1 MIDLLYHF
9 NIITKTGRINPHYY
23 KLIKEHPDI
32 FQQIIELTSFCSK
45 NATWPERIFC
55 ITNNIQSIPSCINCG
70 IDIRYKSNTKQRYS
84 TFCSYKCAYTSHE
97 VKQKRKQT
105 WLEKYGVIHP
115 SKSKKIQEKIK
126 QTNLKKYGIEWNISS
141 RQSKEKQ
148 IQTCLKKY
156 GVDNVFKS
164 DGIKEK
170 IKQTNL
176 KRYGVEN
183 PRQSKQIEEKIKQTN
198 LKKYGAEY
206 PHQTNEVKSKIKQ
219 RLLEKYGVEHNKQKH
234 LSIYCLEKLNNPNWL
249 KEQHCE
255 LKKSLVQIAF
265 EIGCGSACLG
275 TYFKKY
281 GIHVMPYTFSQQ
293 AIQWIESIMLQEN
306 IFIQHAQ
313 NIGEYYIPCT
323 RLHVDGYCEG
333 MNTIYEFYGDYYH
346 GNPDIFEPGYETFFY
361 KTAGELYQNTLEREN
376 KIKQLG
382 YNLVTIWESEW
393 NKQVA
398 V

>member
-115 SKSKKIQEKIK
+115 SKSKKIQ
-126 QTNLKKYGIEWNISS
+126 
-141 RQSKEKQ
+141 
-148 IQTCLKKY
+148 
-156 GVDNVFKS
+156 
-164 DGIKEK
+164 
-170 IKQTNL
+170 
-176 KRYGVEN
+176 
-183 PRQSKQIEEKIKQTN
+183 EKIKQTN